1 MKSASERQAEYQK
14 RRAETESRVTFWI
27 GKDLERLCD
36 ALRGGNSRTFC
47 VNQALTELA
56 YRQLIGKRFND
67 IYTEEELGL
76 AIKKAR
82 KIGVTL
88 PA

>member
-1 MKSASERQAEYQK
+1 MKSDSERQAEYQK
-14 RRAETESRVTFWI
+14 RRAETESRITFWM

-36 ALRGGNSRTFC
+36 ALRGGNSRTFW
-47 VNQALTELA
+47 VNQALTELV
-56 YRQLIGKRFND
+56 YRQLIGKRFED
-67 IYTEEELGL
+67 IYTDEEFGL

-82 KIGVTL
+82 KFGVTL